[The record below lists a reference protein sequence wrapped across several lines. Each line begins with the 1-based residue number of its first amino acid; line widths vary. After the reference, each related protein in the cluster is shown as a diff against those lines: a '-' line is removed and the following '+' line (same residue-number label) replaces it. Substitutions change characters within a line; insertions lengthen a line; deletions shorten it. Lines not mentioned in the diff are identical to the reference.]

1 MENNSRENQEG
12 TMIEVKNNWYGRRGR
27 PEAAVQASAMPGIPP
42 AV

>member
-12 TMIEVKNNWYGRRGR
+12 TMIEVKNNRYGQHGR
-27 PEAAVQASAMPGIPP
+27 PAAVQASVMPGIPP